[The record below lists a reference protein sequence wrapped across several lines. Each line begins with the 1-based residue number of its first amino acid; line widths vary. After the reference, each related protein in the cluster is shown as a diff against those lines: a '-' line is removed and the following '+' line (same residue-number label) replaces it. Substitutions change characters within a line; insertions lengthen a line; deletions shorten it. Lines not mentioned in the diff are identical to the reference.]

1 MAQKSRGEKV
11 KAGKGGRARAR
22 KRPARARAEDQSLD
36 YDSAIAELRD
46 QLLDAQFELKKSR
59 AFALVLIVTGLPG
72 AGRSE
77 SVNRLIEWL
86 DPKLISV
93 HALGAPNADERHRPV
108 MWRYWQ
114 ALPER
119 GRALIHFSGWYDHYL
134 REELADPGMAKAR
147 ERRRF
152 ERIVAHERI
161 LRADRVRVV
170 KMHLHIAKSLQRK
183 RLAALAGDPLTA
195 WRVTAE
201 DRWAAEHYGRV
212 ERVMERCLS
221 ATSHSAAEWHVIDGS
236 DPCARELEVGRI
248 LLEDMRAGLEE
259 AQRSGPQGRPLVS
272 PRPTARLPSHQ
283 KGADLERDEYEEELA
298 KQQRRLAL
306 LTRSKPFRKRSL
318 VLAFEGMDAA
328 GKGGAIR
335 RLIHALDARQYR
347 VVPISAPTEEELSYP
362 YLWRF
367 WQHVPARGRIAIFDR
382 SWYGRVLVERV
393 RGLTPEPDWRRAY
406 GEIREF
412 ELQLAERK
420 VVISKFW
427 LQIGLDEQRQ
437 RFEARDG
444 NPLKRFKVDPED
456 WENRRFY
463 DGYQLAAREMI
474 AKTDMPYA
482 PWTVVEADDKR
493 HARVKVLQ
501 TVCDALEAAL

>member
-1 MAQKSRGEKV
+1 MTDKNGQKTRKNRSSKQ
-11 KAGKGGRARAR
+11 RAR
-22 KRPARARAEDQSLD
+22 KAVEPQKLD
-36 YDSAIAELRD
+36 YDRASAELRD
-46 QLLDAQFELKKSR
+46 RLLDAQFELKQSR
-59 AFALVLIVTGLPG
+59 AFALVLIFTGLPG
-72 AGRSE
+72 AGRSQ

-152 ERIVAHERI
+152 ERIVAHESL

-170 KMHLHIAKSLQRK
+170 KMHLHIPKALQRK
-183 RLAALAGDPLTA
+183 RLKELTSDPLSA
-195 WRVTAE
+195 WRVTPE
-201 DRWAAEHYGRV
+201 DRWAAEHYRRV
-212 ERVMERCLS
+212 ERVMERCMS
-221 ATSHSAAEWHVIDGS
+221 ATSHSASAWHVVDGS
-236 DPCARELEVGRI
+236 DPRKRELEVGRI
-248 LLEDMRAGLEE
+248 LLEDMRAGLAE
-259 AQRSGPQGRPLVS
+259 ARRRKPAGRPLVS
-272 PRPTARLPSHQ
+272 PRSTATLLSHQ
-283 KGADLERDEYEEELA
+283 KGPDLERDEYQEDLA
-298 KQQRRLAL
+298 RQQRRLAL
-306 LTRSKPFRKRSL
+306 LTRSKRFRKRSL
-318 VLAFEGMDAA
+318 VIAFEGMDAA

-335 RLIHALDARQYR
+335 RVIHALDARQYR
-347 VVPISAPTEEELSYP
+347 VVPISAPTEAELSHP

-367 WQHVPARGRIAIFDR
+367 WQHVPTRGRLAIFDR

-393 RGLTPEPDWRRAY
+393 RGLTPEQDWRRAY

-420 VVISKFW
+420 TVVAKFW
-427 LQIGLDEQRQ
+427 LQVGLDVQRE

-456 WENRRFY
+456 WENRRY
-463 DGYQLAAREMI
+463 YAAYQLAAREMI
-474 AKTDMPYA
+474 AKTDTPYA
-482 PWTVVEADDKR
+482 PWTLVEADDKR
-493 HARVKVLQ
+493 HARVKVLR